1 MKEQGKPGEIP
12 MFGVSGGTDGSVLL
26 LDSPKDTAYVMFGP
40 GNDTMHCVNESL
52 PKAMYFD
59 FIGIYDDI
67 INEYMGISK

>member
-1 MKEQGKPGEIP
+1 

-52 PKAMYFD
+52 PKQMYFD

-67 INEYMGISK
+67 INEYMGIAK